1 MNIEIEQ
8 GDRVTVVRISGK
20 VDSLTSDALLQALS
34 GEVGAYRTRLVADF
48 SAVEYTSSAG
58 LRALLITLRETRGHG
73 GDLRL
78 AAVQP
83 PVQRVLE
90 LSGFNSIL
98 KVYDDVPSAVAS
110 YAAVSG
116 ESGVGTGAGVGT

>member
-8 GDRVTVVRISGK
+8 ADRVTVVRISGK

-34 GEVGAYRTRLVADF
+34 GEIGACRTRLVADF
-48 SAVEYTSSAG
+48 SEVEYTSSAG
-58 LRALLITLRETRGHG
+58 LRALLVTLRETRGQG

-83 PVQRVLE
+83 PVQRVLD
-90 LSGFNSIL
+90 LSGFTSIL
-98 KVYDDVPSAVAS
+98 KVFDDVPAAVAS
-110 YAAVSG
+110 FAAVSG
-116 ESGVGTGAGVGT
+116 ESGVGAAAGAGT